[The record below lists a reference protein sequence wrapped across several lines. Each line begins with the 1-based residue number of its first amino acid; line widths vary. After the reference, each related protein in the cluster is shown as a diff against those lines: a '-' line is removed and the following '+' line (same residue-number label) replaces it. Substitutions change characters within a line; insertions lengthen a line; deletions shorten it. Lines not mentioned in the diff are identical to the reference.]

1 MWRRARL
8 TADHMLTPSWSCRR
22 WSRSE
27 CADLRLLGGFVFSYH
42 APPCGAP
49 DFPRSSV
56 LWAVDRSSVLSLPR
70 ATGDAACF
78 CPSCGPAGLRPAFER
93 GRGCAGALARAS
105 RRCFASRPLLWAT
118 PLGITVQR
126 KPDQR
131 GQLMVHSWAEAVNF
145 TPSGARKTSLRLPSN
160 TPESSTRSSAVIDF
174 LSTGPRLRFGPASHA
189 IKGMSLQQTF
199 HHLCY

>member
-1 MWRRARL
+1 M
-8 TADHMLTPSWSCRR
+8 S
-22 WSRSE
+22 
-27 CADLRLLGGFVFSYH
+27 
-42 APPCGAP
+42 
-49 DFPRSSV
+49 
-56 LWAVDRSSVLSLPR
+56 LSLEKR
-70 ATGDAACF
+70 NSFDGVSVVCV
-78 CPSCGPAGLRPAFER
+78 CV
-93 GRGCAGALARAS
+93 LARAS

-189 IKGMSLQQTF
+189 IKGMSLQQPF
-199 HHLCY
+199 HHLCYCSVDTPHSRTTFGADDHGVARAWRS

>member
-8 TADHMLTPSWSCRR
+8 TADHMLTPSWSCQR

-27 CADLRLLGGFVFSYH
+27 CADLRLLGGFVFPTMRHPVAPLTFPVLRSCGLSTVRPYFPSRVLLATLLAFAPRAALRAC
-42 APPCGAP
+42 APPSSGA
-49 DFPRSSV
+49 V
-56 LWAVDRSSVLSLPR
+56 
-70 ATGDAACF
+70 
-78 CPSCGPAGLRPAFER
+78 
-93 GRGCAGALARAS
+93 GALARAS
-105 RRCFASRPLLWAT
+105 RRCFDSRPLLWAT

-145 TPSGARKTSLRLPSN
+145 PPSGARKTSLRLPSN
-160 TPESSTRSSAVIDF
+160 TPESSTRSSAVNIDF